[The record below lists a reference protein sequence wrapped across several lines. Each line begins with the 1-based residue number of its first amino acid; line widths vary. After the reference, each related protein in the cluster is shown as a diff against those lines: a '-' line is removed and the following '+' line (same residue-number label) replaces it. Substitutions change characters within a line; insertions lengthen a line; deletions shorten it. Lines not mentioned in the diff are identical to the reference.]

1 MLSRLLTGGEE
12 SNCLLILTSSTD
24 APVTSGLVKLFVQ
37 SHGSLDNY
45 VLVKTGIKN
54 YQKNCGVDISG
65 FSKVI
70 NFSDNLGWVS
80 GHPLVFPDF
89 ILDTVKTSEQSL
101 VVDNLTDL
109 VIFYNLSAITKF
121 VRNFRQSSGKKTKLI
136 ALLHKNCL
144 PVSDVTDLKKFF
156 TTVID
161 IGNTK
166 VESASEKLCV
176 VNHHKVGGKL
186 VTSKEILQL
195 DSDLNIKILPY
206 KEVGI
211 KTQEEEEEVT
221 FDKLTTFNI
230 NTSKEAEK
238 EAKEK
243 LVLPFYKEPQKIGEV
258 KLHNTVS
265 GTQEVID
272 GKIYYEPESGDVC
285 DDEDPDDD
293 LDL

>member
-1 MLSRLLTGGEE
+1 M
-12 SNCLLILTSSTD
+12 
-24 APVTSGLVKLFVQ
+24 
-37 SHGSLDNY
+37 
-45 VLVKTGIKN
+45 
-54 YQKNCGVDISG
+54 
-65 FSKVI
+65 
-70 NFSDNLGWVS
+70 
-80 GHPLVFPDF
+80 
-89 ILDTVKTSEQSL
+89 
-101 VVDNLTDL
+101 
-109 VIFYNLSAITKF
+109 
-121 VRNFRQSSGKKTKLI
+121 I

-176 VNHHKVGGKL
+176 INHSKVGGKL

-230 NTSKEAEK
+230 NT
-238 EAKEK
+238 
-243 LVLPFYKEPQKIGEV
+243 
-258 KLHNTVS
+258 T
-265 GTQEVID
+265 
-272 GKIYYEPESGDVC
+272 
-285 DDEDPDDD
+285 
-293 LDL
+293 